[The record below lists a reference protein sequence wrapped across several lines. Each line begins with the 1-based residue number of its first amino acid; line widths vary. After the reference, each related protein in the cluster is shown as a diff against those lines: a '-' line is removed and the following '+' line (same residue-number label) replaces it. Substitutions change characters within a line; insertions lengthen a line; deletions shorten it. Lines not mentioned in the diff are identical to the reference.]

1 MVKLVLFDMDGVIF
15 DGKNFWLEFHAAMGT
30 EKQAWQLWKGL
41 GESAYR
47 KLSHL
52 TANSLWRG
60 KSSETFLKMI
70 WARKPVPGV
79 DRVFAYL
86 HDNNIRSA
94 IVSSGP
100 YHLAERARELFDV
113 TEIRANKLYID
124 PDGKFTGE
132 VDVQVDNNHK
142 DIPAKEL
149 MTKFGASHKTTA
161 MVGDT
166 ESDVSMAKLA
176 SLSIAYNC
184 EDRPLLEACK
194 YRLAQGEISKV
205 VDLLNARK

>member
-1 MVKLVLFDMDGVIF
+1 
-15 DGKNFWLEFHAAMGT
+15 
-30 EKQAWQLWKGL
+30 
-41 GESAYR
+41 
-47 KLSHL
+47 LSHL

>member
-1 MVKLVLFDMDGVIF
+1 LLRAGFADRELHTGAITLKKNSSKDNTMVKLVLFDMDGVIF

-149 MTKFGASHKTTA
+149 MTKFDADIRRRRARNSSSSVKPTA
-161 MVGDT
+161 
-166 ESDVSMAKLA
+166 ARRYAHA
-176 SLSIAYNC
+176 SLMG
-184 EDRPLLEACK
+184 P
-194 YRLAQGEISKV
+194 
-205 VDLLNARK
+205 